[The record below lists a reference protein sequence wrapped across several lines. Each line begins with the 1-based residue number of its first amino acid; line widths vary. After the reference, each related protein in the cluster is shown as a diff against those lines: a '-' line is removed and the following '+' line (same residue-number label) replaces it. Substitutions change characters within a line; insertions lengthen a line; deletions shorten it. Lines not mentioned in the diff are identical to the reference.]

1 MKDIFLW
8 IEVSLA
14 LLLSLSILLQTK
26 GDGMG
31 SMGGSDESA
40 GGEIYSTRR
49 GAEKILHY
57 ATIVMAVLFALIALL
72 FPLFSK

>member
-1 MKDIFLW
+1 MSI
-8 IEVSLA
+8 A
-14 LLLSLSILLQTK
+14 LLLSFSILLQTK

-40 GGEIYSTRR
+40 GGEVYSTRR

-57 ATIVMAVLFALIALL
+57 STVIMAIIFAVIALL